1 MPDLIDTASEM
12 EERHR
17 AAALHAQ
24 QERARA
30 RQAADAPDP
39 ARRRNCCDCGGAIP
53 RARLVAQPYALR
65 CTPCQTIEERR
76 HVV

>member
-1 MPDLIDTASEM
+1 MPDLIDTASEL

-24 QERARA
+24 QARA
-30 RQAADAPDP
+30 RQADGAPAP
-39 ARRRNCCDCGGAIP
+39 ARRRDCCDCGAPIP
-53 RARLVAQPYALR
+53 RARLAARPLTLR
-65 CTPCQTIEERR
+65 CVVCQAAQEHR